1 MRGQRRRLD
10 LGAGPPG
17 GESWLLP
24 CCVTLGTRANL
35 SECGVAIA
43 SSVKVGMVQSSRQE
57 APELWGS
64 NVSILWAEP
73 WGVTQGWSGPR
84 AHRGE
89 PKMDPSHMLLKPEA
103 QVAQGASC
111 PRSWG

>member
-1 MRGQRRRLD
+1 M
-10 LGAGPPG
+10 
-17 GESWLLP
+17 
-24 CCVTLGTRANL
+24 TLGTRANL

-84 AHRGE
+84 ARRGE